1 MSFTPE
7 YEIFRDYVTKRR
19 QIENSV
25 KAQTNE
31 AWKQNSLDQLKE
43 LYAIL
48 LAKRE
53 QKIKS
58 SLSLR
63 LKTLQ
68 KRLEN
73 IFELLNLWN
82 QYVEVIYMPE
92 AEVHMIDQLSQ
103 MEGRDEDYSYAQTME
118 RDDVTKRLKMLFKPE
133 DEDSQ
138 GNGDFDAAEALN
150 EAYETVNEG
159 ETTDTT
165 SGIDEDGL
173 IERTKPKSAQ
183 SKEADAKA
191 KASKKDVEEGIKSS
205 DDEEDQASQEPT

>member
-138 GNGDFDAAEALN
+138 GNDDFDAAEALN

-183 SKEADAKA
+183 SMEADAKA

>member
-138 GNGDFDAAEALN
+138 GNDDFDAAEALN

>member
-1 MSFTPE
+1 
-7 YEIFRDYVTKRR
+7 
-19 QIENSV
+19 
-25 KAQTNE
+25 
-31 AWKQNSLDQLKE
+31 
-43 LYAIL
+43 
-48 LAKRE
+48 
-53 QKIKS
+53 
-58 SLSLR
+58 
-63 LKTLQ
+63 
-68 KRLEN
+68 
-73 IFELLNLWN
+73 
-82 QYVEVIYMPE
+82 MPE

-138 GNGDFDAAEALN
+138 GNDDFDAAEALN